1 MKVLHH
7 HTITRT
13 KERIH
18 PCPLHLGLHVIS
30 LVALTRWTICA
41 KSKTELEVEEIHQ
54 KGMDRVQL

>member
-18 PCPLHLGLHVIS
+18 PCPLHLHVIS